1 MSAYKTLFTE
11 LDRCEYI
18 VDYQYTGELVDY
30 SYNGVT
36 YAESTEVYSN
46 RLEKLYIDFLAEWG
60 DLSDAARVAAK
71 GMMELIVSKRYIYG
85 SFYFDV
91 PSSEIVNAMANDS
104 GVPHQS
110 VKMAR
115 FLHDMAEQQK
125 FYLERVAEF
134 MGIELVTEEL
144 HLTPIDES
152 EDEDGIETTEE
163 DDFDESNIDNTV
175 YQTLYKQFGDTV
187 SAEQLSKFFKV
198 HKRTLYDWERKGY
211 ITNISAKS
219 DDTTSAGH
227 KKRGEE
233 KRYLT
238 SDIAKNI
245 EMQRKF
251 NRL

>member
-1 MSAYKTLFTE
+1 MKKYEILLRE

-18 VDYQYTGELVDY
+18 VDYQYTGKLLDY
-30 SYNGVT
+30 TYNSIT
-36 YAESTEVYSN
+36 IEQREAYFQILEDMYHNFLTEW
-46 RLEKLYIDFLAEWG
+46 A
-60 DLSDAARVAAK
+60 DLSDMERKSAR
-71 GMMELIVSKRYIYG
+71 GLMELIVAKRFIYDE
-85 SFYFDV
+85 FFFDV
-91 PSSEIVNAMANDS
+91 PTSEMIVSMIGDN
-104 GVPHQS
+104 GVPRQS
-110 VKMAR
+110 VEIAR
-115 FLHDMAEQQK
+115 FVHDLAEQQK

-134 MGIELVTEEL
+134 MEIVLERKEL
-144 HLTPIDES
+144 HLTPVDES
-152 EDEDGIETTEE
+152 EDEDSIETTEE

-175 YQTLYKQFGDTV
+175 YQTLHKKFGDTV

-198 HKRTLYDWERKGY
+198 HTRTLYDWERKGY

-251 NRL
+251 NKL

>member
-1 MSAYKTLFTE
+1 MSAFKTLFTE
-11 LDRCEYI
+11 LDRCDYV

-46 RLEKLYIDFLAEWG
+46 RLEKLYLDFLAEWG

-91 PSSEIVNAMANDS
+91 PSSEIVNAMTNDS

-125 FYLERVAEF
+125 FCLERVAEF
-134 MGIELVTEEL
+134 MGIELVKEEL
-144 HLTPIDES
+144 RLKPVAVLDDEVNSGKVLPEVVDDEPNSS
-152 EDEDGIETTEE
+152 EKSDASVCDKDWVTYEE
-163 DDFDESNIDNTV
+163 LIQMFDFRGV
-175 YQTLYKQFGDTV
+175 K
-187 SAEQLSKFFKV
+187 
-198 HKRTLYDWERKGY
+198 
-211 ITNISAKS
+211 SAK
-219 DDTTSAGH
+219 DAAWR
-227 KKRGEE
+227 KKNGFDKCVSQTGKGTAVKFVVARVKEWLDNGGV
-233 KRYLT
+233 
-238 SDIAKNI
+238 AK
-245 EMQRKF
+245 KK
-251 NRL
+251 